1 MDRQQDSKLELTT
14 EDLDGVTGGV
24 RNADTEAFHAF
35 IGGMVKG
42 FLDAGGGVGFA
53 FAP

>member
-14 EDLDGVTGGV
+14 EDLDGVTGGI
-24 RNADTEAFHAF
+24 RNADTEIFHAF

-42 FLDAGGGVGFA
+42 FMDAGGRVGLVFG
-53 FAP
+53 